1 MAASLFD
8 VSVVKENCS
17 QLGEGPHWDE
27 TTERLIWVDILG
39 HNVHLL
45 DIIAGKDV
53 KYNFH
58 GPVGAAVPRK
68 RGGSLLVAVNRN
80 FTFLDLETGQKE
92 VVASVDGWAI
102 LGRYHGSRRKASVC
116 KTTSRIPVLVRLQYG
131 RTKFG

>member
-45 DIIAGKDV
+45 DIITGKDV

-80 FTFLDLETGQKE
+80 FTFLDLETNIHFNHF
-92 VVASVDGWAI
+92 SPD
-102 LGRYHGSRRKASVC
+102 
-116 KTTSRIPVLVRLQYG
+116 
-131 RTKFG
+131 RTKRSGSFSR